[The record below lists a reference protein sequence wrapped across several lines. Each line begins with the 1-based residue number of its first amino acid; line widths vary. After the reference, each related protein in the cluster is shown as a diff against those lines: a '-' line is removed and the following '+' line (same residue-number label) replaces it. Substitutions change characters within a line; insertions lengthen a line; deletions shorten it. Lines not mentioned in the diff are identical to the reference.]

1 MDFLWLVKNHQNQ
14 ITHSERGAANLYRPL
29 CQFNVIAA
37 GEKAGDTAK
46 PSNGTRANSGTVSV
60 GYKIGTAIEAQGKVY
75 TAATMGGKYSTQ
87 LSVKNATSGKEKDI
101 SVTEDGDLWSDR
113 FKAEDVVQEENGS
126 SGLFKPLE
134 TIPGATANRDQKKE
148 ETREAFEKAEYK
160 RQQNQQDAQE

>member
-1 MDFLWLVKNHQNQ
+1 M
-14 ITHSERGAANLYRPL
+14 
-29 CQFNVIAA
+29 IAA

-46 PSNGTRANSGTVSV
+46 PSNGTRANSGTISV
-60 GYKIGTAIEAQGKVY
+60 EYKIGTAIEAQGKVY

-160 RQQNQQDAQE
+160 RQQNQRDAQE